1 MSTDDTM
8 IHDYY
13 LSEVKV
19 KFKSEQK
26 NSKDNKESKIALE
39 EKRLGN
45 KKREII
51 DNKLNSKIEELISE
65 EDFKKMPKYSMYLE
79 IEFMLKR
86 SYTSKGEGEFNVI
99 DNKIF
104 ENPIVRDKLTGLPM
118 VRSSTW
124 KGHLRFAAERVN
136 NLDGKDINEITKTEI
151 IERLFGSETT
161 SEDAIKGRLHFFP
174 TCFDKDAAKKDVITP
189 LSRTTRTPVSG
200 KSPITLEVVK
210 EGAKGK
216 FRLLY
221 FPYPRDKMF
230 SKEQVKTDLM
240 FLTKALELMFFTFG
254 FSAKKTSGFGV
265 IKPDPTVVVSL
276 RPDKQQTFN
285 EWNEFKN
292 YINNLWSG
300 DHE

>member
-1 MSTDDTM
+1 MSTDDAI

-13 LSEVKV
+13 LSGVEL
-19 KFKSEQK
+19 
-26 NSKDNKESKIALE
+26 NSKLE
-39 EKRLGN
+39 EKVLNLGN
-45 KKREII
+45 KKCDII
-51 DNKLNSKIEELISE
+51 KNKSNIEFKEFDK
-65 EDFKKMPKYSMYLE
+65 EDFNKMPKYSML
-79 IEFMLKR
+79 LKIKFILNK

-99 DNKIF
+99 DNNIF

-118 VRSSTW
+118 VRPSTW
-124 KGHLRFAAERVN
+124 KGHLRFAAGKVN
-136 NLDGKDINEITKTEI
+136 NLNGKNISEITKSEI

-161 SEDAIKGRLHFFP
+161 SEDAVKGRLHFFP

-189 LSRTTRTPVSG
+189 LSRITRTPVSG

-210 EGAKGK
+210 EGAKSK

-230 SKEQVKTDLM
+230 SKEQVKTDLK
-240 FLTKALELMFFTFG
+240 FLTEALELMFFTFG

-265 IKPDPTVVVSL
+265 IKPDPTVVVFL
-276 RPDKQQTFN
+276 RPGEQQEFN
-285 EWNEFKN
+285 KWDEFKSR
-292 YINNLWSG
+292 INNLWSG